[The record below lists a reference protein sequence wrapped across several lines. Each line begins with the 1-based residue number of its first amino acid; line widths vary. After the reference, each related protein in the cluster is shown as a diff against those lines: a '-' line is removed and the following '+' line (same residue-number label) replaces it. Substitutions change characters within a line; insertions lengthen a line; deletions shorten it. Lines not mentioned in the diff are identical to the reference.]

1 MAYEQFETYN
11 LRESSK
17 KTLAFADQIIREYK
31 SQHNLSLTLRQM
43 HYVFVSRNLYENT
56 QKNYKNL
63 GNLITKGR
71 RAGLIDWDGIHD
83 EGRSARRVYGPQTP
97 YGVLQGIQNKLIV
110 DPWEDQETYLEVWIE
125 KHGMAGTIKSVCNE
139 HRVTYLTCGGY
150 LSSSEAYAGG
160 KRFADAAGRDKRC
173 VLIHLGDHDPSGLDM
188 TRDNGFRANEY
199 GCFGMD
205 ANVEVHRIALNWD
218 QIEEYS
224 PPPNPAKMS
233 DSRADEYVAEHGE
246 ESWELDALPPNII
259 RDILKAE
266 IQDHIDY
273 NAWDASFEREAELR
287 EPLSKLVGKWDD
299 VTQFIEAHD
308 ADEFELM
315 DAVARVNEMNEG
327 ED

>member
-1 MAYEQFETYN
+1 MTYEKFEHYN
-11 LRESSK
+11 LRESSL
-17 KTLAFADQIIREYK
+17 KTLRFADQIIREYRD
-31 SQHNLSLTLRQM
+31 QHNLSLTLRQM

-97 YGVLQGIQNKLIV
+97 YGVLRNLEQKLIV
-110 DPWEDQETYLEVWIE
+110 DPWEKQQTYLEVWIE

-160 KRFADAAGRDKRC
+160 KRFADAAARDKRC

-188 TRDNGFRANEY
+188 TRDNGHRVNEY
-199 GCFGMD
+199 GVLGD
-205 ANVEVHRIALNWD
+205 NVEVRRIALNWD
-218 QIEEYS
+218 QIEEYN

-233 DSRADEYVAEHGE
+233 DSRADEYVAEHGD

-259 RDILKAE
+259 RDILKEE

-273 NAWDASFEREAELR
+273 DAWELSFDHERELR
-287 EPLSKLVGKWDD
+287 KPLSKLVGIWDD
-299 VTQFIEAHD
+299 VTQFIDAHD
-308 ADEFELM
+308 TDQFELM
-315 DAVARVNEMNEG
+315 DAVARIIEG
-327 ED
+327 EE